1 MMNISKEEFMRI
13 ASGTYDELSKK
24 LDFDKQNFYDF
35 ESGMVEILRSQN
47 NKILQ
52 ASVGKLPKKKRDKKK
67 S

>member
-1 MMNISKEEFMRI
+1 MNISKEEFMRI

-52 ASVGKLPKKKRDKKK
+52 ASVGKLPKKERDKKK